1 MKNCFLIPIEK
12 DEIINKGT
20 AKMSMLEALGLENIQ
35 IRLLPARMMYDY
47 YLTQKKIDIGLLEL

>member
-1 MKNCFLIPIEK
+1 MPTEK

-35 IRLLPARMMYDY
+35 IRLLPARMMYEY
-47 YLTQKKIDIGLLEL
+47 YLSQKKIDIGLLDL